1 MDFKSKDWI
10 RWIEFFS
17 VLLVGIGMTVL
28 VTWPFARKM
37 GIYYQD
43 YGDYPLNG
51 WILWYDQMAVKTGR
65 IFHQKEYF
73 NTTQMYPL
81 PDTLCYSENMFF
93 PSLLFSP
100 H

>member
-43 YGDYPLNG
+43 YGEI
-51 WILWYDQMAVKTGR
+51 ILKGKR
-65 IFHQKEYF
+65 
-73 NTTQMYPL
+73 
-81 PDTLCYSENMFF
+81 
-93 PSLLFSP
+93 
-100 H
+100 